1 MLRGHSKESAPS
13 RTPRNHSVAKAS
25 IPNGVASGGRKLG
38 GAKTRHVEEKLPA
51 TRNETKSNG
60 VVNGNPSNGF
70 RNRGPTRESNKRND
84 AADSSRNYVKT
95 PKSELSD
102 SKTAREND
110 KNVAKWVK
118 LVLAHILLVLV
129 PITWK
134 KCIYYDERFFSGET
148 TDVSLE
154 EN

>member
-1 MLRGHSKESAPS
+1 MQDELTAKLRERAIREPPVGRAADSPHSSPVLRGHSKESAPS

-110 KNVAKWVK
+110 KNVAK
-118 LVLAHILLVLV
+118 
-129 PITWK
+129 
-134 KCIYYDERFFSGET
+134 
-148 TDVSLE
+148 
-154 EN
+154 